1 MSEQYRPVSQAYLI
15 KALRQAEAELARV
28 TAERDATLRA
38 LEAELVTVRNEKHTA
53 LRERDHWITRLHV
66 EQEKHTD
73 TDAAR
78 TKWLFKAAE
87 LERERD
93 EAIDKLRQIEAEREA
108 WKRWCIA
115 AETTD
120 ALEAVPQPSGNS
132 GGFAAAAGILADTW
146 DGEPSEVTIRR
157 LRDGTPAEEE
167 LP

>member
-1 MSEQYRPVSQAYLI
+1 MSEEYLPFTDEER
-15 KALRQAEAELARV
+15 KRRV
-28 TAERDATLRA
+28 EDQRLGCVGIDDPGRWDATLRA

-93 EAIDKLRQIEAEREA
+93 AYRRVVGVYQDKWPTPREKAADIRWWTKVLQFDPAHKEEEARA
-108 WKRWCIA
+108 W
-115 AETTD
+115 EM
-120 ALEAVPQPSGNS
+120 
-132 GGFAAAAGILADTW
+132 LADVV
-146 DGEPSEVTIRR
+146 EEAA
-157 LRDGTPAEEE
+157 TP
-167 LP
+167 